1 LTPDVPSFAE
11 AGIGG
16 VDIANYVGLAAP
28 KKTSIADLQ
37 KLEAAAVAACKSPE
51 LEVTL
56 KRNFS
61 SVICA
66 SAAQYKTFIER
77 ERAQQLELIRATNFN
92 ISE

>member
-1 LTPDVPSFAE
+1 MTPDVASFAE
-11 AGIGG
+11 AGIRG

-28 KKTSIADLQ
+28 KKIPAATLQ
-37 KLEAAAVAACKSPE
+37 KLEAATLAACKSPE

-66 SAAQYKTFIER
+66 SAADYKTFIDR
-77 ERAQQLELIRATNFN
+77 EQA
-92 ISE
+92 